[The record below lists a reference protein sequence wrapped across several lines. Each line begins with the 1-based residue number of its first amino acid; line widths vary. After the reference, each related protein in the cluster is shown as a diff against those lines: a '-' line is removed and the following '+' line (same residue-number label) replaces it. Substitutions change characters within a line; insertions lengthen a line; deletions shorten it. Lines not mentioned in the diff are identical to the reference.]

1 MNPQPEEQ
9 QRCFFCRNKQPL
21 NQWPKEMIQFSKRIS
36 WTVELI
42 WLGIA
47 TWYFC
52 LYHGGLFMDGC
63 PHGHGRIKWPEG
75 TVYDG
80 NWNHGELHGQGT
92 YIWTSI
98 WKFGWTRLDG
108 SKNSHGFSEVEKYMD
123 LKRKLWSFWKK
134 LGSFFEKKG
143 TPHPWADVESKL
155 VASGFM
161 DHFFFW
167 FLCWEYTPPK
177 KMNMS
182 SEWWLEGY
190 FSFWNGIFLGDMLV
204 FGGVRGCFIL
214 FFLCIFPVSRKR
226 GGDLI
231 RWIFYKVGP
240 CQL

>member
-108 SKNSHGFSEVEKYMD
+108 SKNLHGFSEVEKYMD

-177 KMNMS
+177 KWTCPLRNDG
-182 SEWWLEGY
+182 WKA
-190 FSFWNGIFLGDMLV
+190 
-204 FGGVRGCFIL
+204 
-214 FFLCIFPVSRKR
+214 IFPFEMVS
-226 GGDLI
+226 
-231 RWIFYKVGP
+231 F
-240 CQL
+240 